1 MIPEPVV
8 PHPHLVLQA
17 VGTAIITAN
26 AQGLID
32 YLNPAAEEMTGW
44 RLEDAKGRRVESILS
59 IVDEHGRNRRPLTA
73 LQCEKGQATNLPQY
87 GQLISRSGKAFT
99 IQHSS
104 SLLCDEHG
112 RVVGTVLIFSD
123 VTKTPSRWQEEMRPA
138 AHDPLTG
145 LVNRHEL
152 ERRLD
157 RALTSAQEQGARHML
172 GYLDLD
178 NFQLVNDSCGHD
190 VGDALLKQLARLL
203 RGTLRARDTL
213 ARIGGDSFSLLLEN
227 CPEHRAKQ
235 IAEAMI
241 AAVRQVTFCVGGRQR
256 ALGASIGLVPVTAE
270 RHNLR
275 QLFSQADLA
284 CSTAKR
290 RGHNQVHI
298 YASNREAVDTVPS
311 RSAHLARL
319 QDALDHNRF
328 ELYAQPI
335 VALSSQAERP
345 LHYELLL
352 RLVDRR
358 NQIILPES
366 FIPTAERYGLMTVI
380 DRWVIHTALH
390 DAAAVLNSIPQSGIV
405 INLSGT
411 SLNDGTLLN
420 FLRDQLA
427 TSAVVANRICFE
439 ITETAAINSLMDA
452 AQLINAIKA
461 MGCRF
466 ALDDFGSGLS
476 SFAYLKHLPVDYLK
490 IDGSFVRDMIE
501 DNVDQ
506 AIVVAMNKVGH
517 LMGIQTIAECV
528 ETTAIVRKLKTLGID
543 YAQGYTIGRPRPLH
557 SVAH

>member
-1 MIPEPVV
+1 MIPEPSV
-8 PHPHLVLQA
+8 PHPHLVLQV
-17 VGTAIITAN
+17 VGTAVITAN
-26 AQGLID
+26 VRGLID

-44 RLEDAKGRRVESILS
+44 RLADAKGRRLESILS
-59 IVDEHGRNRRPLTA
+59 LVDEHGRNRRPLTA
-73 LQCEKGQATNLPQY
+73 VQCEKGGVINLPQY
-87 GQLISRSGKAFT
+87 GVLVSRSGKEVA

-112 RVVGTVLIFSD
+112 RVVGSVMVFSD
-123 VTKTPSRWQEEMRPA
+123 ATNTQTRWQEEVRPA

-145 LVNRHEL
+145 LVNRHEF

-157 RALTSAQEQGARHML
+157 RALTSAQEHGVRHML

-178 NFQLVNDSCGHD
+178 SFQLVNNSCGHD
-190 VGDALLKQLARLL
+190 VGDALLKQVAHLL
-203 RGTLRARDTL
+203 RGNLRARDTL
-213 ARIGGDSFSLLLEN
+213 GRIGGDSFSLLLEN
-227 CPEHRAKQ
+227 CPEHRAIH
-235 IAEAMI
+235 IAESLL
-241 AAVRQVTFCVGGRQR
+241 AAIRQVTFCLDGSQR
-256 ALGASIGLVPVTAE
+256 ALSASIGLVAVTAE
-270 RHNLR
+270 CQNLR
-275 QLFSQADLA
+275 QLLNQADLA

-290 RGHNQVHI
+290 RGDNHVHI
-298 YASNREAVDTVPS
+298 HVLNRETVDTLPS
-311 RSAHLARL
+311 QSAHLARL

-335 VALSSQAERP
+335 VALSTQAERP

-358 NQIILPES
+358 NQVMSPET
-366 FIPTAERYGLMTVI
+366 FIPTAERYGLMTSI

-390 DAAAVLNSIPQSGIV
+390 DVAAVLNGLPQSGIV

-411 SLNDGTLLN
+411 SLNDGTLCN
-420 FLRDQLA
+420 FLGDELA
-427 TSAVVANRICFE
+427 NSSVAAHRICFE

-452 AQLINAIKA
+452 ARLMNTIKA

-490 IDGSFVRDMIE
+490 IDGSFVRDMTE
-501 DNVDQ
+501 DTVDQ
-506 AIVVAMNKVGH
+506 AIVAAMNKVGH

-528 ETTAIVRKLKTLGID
+528 ETTAIVEMLKSLGVD
-543 YAQGYTIGRPRPLH
+543 YAQGYTIGRPRPLQSMTH
-557 SVAH
+557 